1 MLIFKTQKWLV
12 FSLINLCIISSLG
25 VLLRYK
31 IGSSFPY
38 FNQKDI
44 HHAHSHFAFL
54 GWITHTLYVLM
65 VDYLQSKSA
74 SISIKKFNV
83 IILSNLLGAYGLLL
97 SFFFSG
103 YSPVSIILLNGSI
116 VLAVVFAFHFLK
128 ETKKIE
134 EERPLLPWFKAGLW
148 FNLISSAGTFYLAYM
163 LISRNFNENLYLSAE
178 YFYLHFQYNGFFIF
192 CCMGLA
198 FHLAQRMI
206 PAYRYNTTIFKIFF
220 ASVVPAY
227 FLSVLWLGLPIW
239 LYILVFAAAFA
250 QLWGWYL
257 FYRNMSSQFAVKGGR
272 YSVEKILFI
281 FVSVAFTIKLF
292 LQMGSTIP
300 YVSHLAF
307 GFRPIVIAYLHLVL
321 LAIISVFLLSYIYA
335 FQLVQV
341 NKKLTIGLTVFI
353 SGIFLNELALAI
365 QGIASFSYFPIPY
378 VNDVLFGIALL
389 LWMGTA
395 LMLISQYRTTYAVK

>member
-1 MLIFKTQKWLV
+1 
-12 FSLINLCIISSLG
+12 
-25 VLLRYK
+25 
-31 IGSSFPY
+31 
-38 FNQKDI
+38 
-44 HHAHSHFAFL
+44 
-54 GWITHTLYVLM
+54 
-65 VDYLQSKSA
+65 
-74 SISIKKFNV
+74 
-83 IILSNLLGAYGLLL
+83 
-97 SFFFSG
+97 
-103 YSPVSIILLNGSI
+103 
-116 VLAVVFAFHFLK
+116 
-128 ETKKIE
+128 
-134 EERPLLPWFKAGLW
+134 
-148 FNLISSAGTFYLAYM
+148 
-163 LISRNFNENLYLSAE
+163 
-178 YFYLHFQYNGFFIF
+178 
-192 CCMGLA
+192 MGLA